1 MFRFYLGSKAGGE
14 GGNQG
19 VNPIFKEEVLWGVIL
34 KGLGGKFTNLNIF
47 PFLIYIIHIPILK
60 CLQFL

>member
-47 PFLIYIIHIPILK
+47 PFFI
-60 CLQFL
+60 